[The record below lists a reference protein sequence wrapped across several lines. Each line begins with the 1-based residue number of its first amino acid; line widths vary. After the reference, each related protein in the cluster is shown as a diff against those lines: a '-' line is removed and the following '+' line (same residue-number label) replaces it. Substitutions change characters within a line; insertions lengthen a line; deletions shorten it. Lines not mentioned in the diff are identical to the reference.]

1 MLSKCTAILAAG
13 LLCSSLAGC
22 GRGSPTNRPVN
33 SPPST
38 GKGSATAPTTV
49 GPVSAGPATHAAG
62 TSGLPQ
68 ASFTPPPSAAAVR
81 PAKLTNDNW
90 GMVEY
95 QATITNLSQFNGIP
109 VDISGQIFNIEQ
121 DATRLGVQIWVYP
134 TRGQGN
140 TVVVFAKAGNPAVA
154 TGQTIQ
160 VTGTLDG
167 ELVRQTSQGQT
178 LHLPRVAATRVQIR
192 SQASPAAAAPPSPVR
207 P

>member
-1 MLSKCTAILAAG
+1 MLSKCTAILAAS

-22 GRGSPTNRPVN
+22 GGGSPASRPATV
-33 SPPST
+33 PPSM
-38 GKGSATAPTTV
+38 GLAGATAPATV
-49 GPVSAGPATHAAG
+49 GPGTQATAATALPEASLTSSPDAGAG
-62 TSGLPQ
+62 
-68 ASFTPPPSAAAVR
+68 R

-95 QATITNLSQFNGIP
+95 QATITNLSQFTGIP
-109 VDISGQIFNIEQ
+109 VEISGQVFNIEQ

-140 TVVVFAKAGNPAVA
+140 TVVVFAKAGNPAVTA
-154 TGQTIQ
+154 GQTIQ

-178 LHLPRVAATRVQIR
+178 LHLPRVAATQVLVGGHVSARRRPRLARVSGPR
-192 SQASPAAAAPPSPVR
+192 
-207 P
+207 

>member
-1 MLSKCTAILAAG
+1 M
-13 LLCSSLAGC
+13 
-22 GRGSPTNRPVN
+22 
-33 SPPST
+33 
-38 GKGSATAPTTV
+38 
-49 GPVSAGPATHAAG
+49 
-62 TSGLPQ
+62 
-68 ASFTPPPSAAAVR
+68 R